1 MNADLAAV
9 GCVLAAEGKELVW
22 RVLPNRVPHYTQY
35 RSLSI
40 IWR

>member
-1 MNADLAAV
+1 MKADVAAM
-9 GCVLAAEGKELVW
+9 GCVLAEEGKELVW

-35 RSLSI
+35 RSVRI